1 MSLLKLL
8 SKKLNRTL
16 FTTPTHGQSAPSF
29 LNIQN
34 LKSFYK
40 WDYSEIEGYDNL
52 LNPTGPILMAE
63 GKASDIYNTKK
74 TFFLT
79 QGSTTGLLAI
89 MKTVLGQNDRVLVAR
104 NCHKSVFS
112 GLVLTGADIDWFMPD
127 TKSEMCTKWGIMGC
141 IDPKEL
147 QDTFKLNQYKAFIMT
162 SPTYEGINSNIEEIS
177 KVCKNYGVILIVDE
191 AHGALYNFSEFFPK
205 TAIEQGAD
213 FSVNSLHKNAGGL
226 NQCALLHMSKD
237 CPYDWREVQ
246 NSINLFHTSSPSYP
260 LIAGIEANI
269 NFLVSDRGTKAIDDL
284 VLNILRFQK
293 ELKEEGYE
301 FLNEECAD
309 VTKLVLRLNGADC
322 SKLSDILYEDYK
334 IEDEISSEFSCLY
347 LTGIGTTGK
356 KLDKLKRALIDVK
369 NKKFDKIL
377 MDEINIPVFQPYPLV
392 KIKPQEAFNREYAH
406 VSKEN
411 APLMLSSEMIVPY
424 PPGIGVLY
432 PGEAI
437 QKEHLIYLNDDVGV
451 IKI

>member
-8 SKKLNRTL
+8 NKKLNRTL
-16 FTTPTHGQSAPSF
+16 FTTPTHGQSAPPFS
-29 LNIQN
+29 NIQD
-34 LKSFYK
+34 LKTFYK

-52 LNPTGPILMAE
+52 LNPTGAILMAQ

-79 QGSTTGLLAI
+79 QGATTGLLAV
-89 MKTVLGQNDRVLVAR
+89 MKTVLSSKDRVLIAR

-112 GLVLTGADIDWFMPD
+112 GLVLTGANVDWFMPD
-127 TKSEMCTKWGIMGC
+127 TKSEMCTKWGIMGK

-162 SPTYEGINSNIEEIS
+162 SPTYEGINSDIEEIS
-177 KVCKNYGVILIVDE
+177 KVCKSYGVTLIVDE
-191 AHGALYNFSEFFPK
+191 AHGALYNFSDFFPK
-205 TAIEQGAD
+205 TAVEQGAD
-213 FSVNSLHKNAGGL
+213 FSVNSLHKNAGAL
-226 NQCALLHMSKD
+226 NQCALLHMSKE
-237 CPYDWREVQ
+237 CLYDWRDVQ
-246 NSINLFHTSSPSYP
+246 NAINLFHTSSPSYP
-260 LIAGIEANI
+260 LIANIEACI
-269 NFLVSDRGTKAIDDL
+269 NFLISPKGTKTIDDL
-284 VLNILRFQK
+284 VLGILKFQK

-309 VTKLVLRLNGADC
+309 ITKLVLKLNGADC
-322 SKLSDILYEDYK
+322 SRLSDILYEDYK

-347 LTGIGTTGK
+347 LTGIGTMPQ
-356 KLDKLKRALIDVK
+356 KLDKLKHALIDVK

-377 MDEINIPVFQPYPLV
+377 TDEVKTPIFQPYPLV
-392 KIKPQEAFNREYAH
+392 KIKPSEAFNREYIY

-411 APLMLSSEMIVPY
+411 AALMLSSEMIVPY

-437 QKEHLIYLNDDVGV
+437 QNEHLMYLNDDVGV
-451 IKI
+451 IKL

>member
-8 SKKLNRTL
+8 SKKLPRCL
-16 FTTPTHGQSAPSF
+16 FTTPTHGQTAPF
-29 LNIQN
+29 LSELN
-34 LKSFYK
+34 SFYK
-40 WDYSEIEGYDNL
+40 WDFSEIEGYDNL
-52 LNPTGPILMAE
+52 SNPTGAILMAE

-79 QGSTTGLLAI
+79 QGSTTGILAV
-89 MKTVLGQNDRVLVAR
+89 MKAVLRQNDRVLIAR

-112 GLVLTGADIDWFMPD
+112 GLVLTGASVDWFMPD
-127 TKSEMCTKWGIMGC
+127 TKSEMCIKWGIMGK
-141 IDPKEL
+141 INPEDL
-147 QDTFKLNQYKAFIMT
+147 RDTFKLNQYKAFIMT
-162 SPTYEGINSNIEEIS
+162 SPTYDGINSDIEEIS
-177 KVCKNYGVILIVDE
+177 KICRQYGVILIVDE
-191 AHGALYNFSEFFPK
+191 AHGALYNFSDFFPK

-213 FSVNSLHKNAGGL
+213 FSVNSLHKNAGAL

-237 CPYDWREVQ
+237 CPYDWHEIQ

-260 LIAGIEANI
+260 LLADIEANI
-269 NFLVSDRGTKAIDDL
+269 SFLSSDKGTKALDEL

-293 ELKEEGYE
+293 ELNEEGFE

-309 VTKLVLRLNGADC
+309 VTKLLLRLNGADC
-322 SKLSDILYEDYK
+322 SKLSDVLFDEYD

-347 LTGIGTTGK
+347 LTGIGTTSK
-356 KLDKLKRALIDVK
+356 KLDKLKRALMDVK

-377 MDEINIPVFQPYPLV
+377 IDGVKTPVFQPYPLV
-392 KIKPQEAFNREYAH
+392 KLQPYEAFNREYIYF
-406 VSKEN
+406 SKEN

-437 QKEHLIYLNDDVGV
+437 QKEHLNYLGDDVGV
-451 IKI
+451 IKL

>member
-8 SKKLNRTL
+8 NKKLKRTL
-16 FTTPTHGQSAPSF
+16 FTTPTHGQSAPPLS
-29 LNIQN
+29 NIQN

-40 WDYSEIEGYDNL
+40 WDFSEIEGYDNL
-52 LNPTGPILMAE
+52 LNPTGAILMAE

-79 QGSTTGLLAI
+79 QGSTVGLLAV
-89 MKTVLGQNDRVLVAR
+89 MKAVLNRGDKVLVAR

-112 GLVLTGADIDWFMPD
+112 GLVLTGADVDWLMPD
-127 TKSEMCTKWGIMGC
+127 TKSEMSLKWGIMGK

-162 SPTYEGINSNIEEIS
+162 SPTYEGINSDIEEIS
-177 KVCKNYGVILIVDE
+177 KVCKSYGVLLIVDE
-191 AHGALYNFSEFFPK
+191 AHGALYNFSDFFPK
-205 TAIEQGAD
+205 TAIELGAD
-213 FSVNSLHKNAGGL
+213 FSVNSLHKNAGAL

-237 CPYDWREVQ
+237 CPYDWREIQ
-246 NSINLFHTSSPSYP
+246 NCINLFHTSSPSYP
-260 LIAGIEANI
+260 LIANIEACI
-269 NFLVSDRGTKAIDDL
+269 NFLTSSKGEKAIDEL
-284 VLNILRFQK
+284 VLNLLKFQK

-322 SKLSDILYEDYK
+322 SKLSDILYEDYD

-347 LTGIGTTGK
+347 LTGIGTTKK
-356 KLDKLKRALIDVK
+356 KLDKLKSALIDVK

-377 MDEINIPVFQPYPLV
+377 IDGAKTPEFQPYPLV
-392 KIKPQEAFNREYAH
+392 KMRPAEAFNREYIY
-406 VSKEN
+406 VSKEK
-411 APLMLSSEMIVPY
+411 ASLMLSSEMILPY

-437 QKEHLIYLNDDVGV
+437 QKEHLRYLNDDVGV